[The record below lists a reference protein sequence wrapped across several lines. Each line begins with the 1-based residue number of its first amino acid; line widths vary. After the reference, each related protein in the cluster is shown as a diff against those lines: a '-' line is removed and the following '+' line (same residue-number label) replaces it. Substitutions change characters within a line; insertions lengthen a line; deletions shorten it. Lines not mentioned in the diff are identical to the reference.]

1 MTRISPLIP
10 PPPPLMFTHRYDQ
23 ISISAF
29 LCLIT
34 GVFCFGWCG
43 GCCSY
48 GNEQIQVK
56 QIRWIWGRDRCRRG
70 RVGRAHVEKYVLRER
85 VSGQVDRE
93 LEISCQTQDLCSR
106 VWKVP
111 VCLPALPL
119 YLSPSFALSLS
130 WWHWC
135 EQVAAD
141 LSLRRA
147 PSLRAPKPR
156 KFEGCPSQWN
166 QSVVQKTPSFYSD
179 GFPSTTA
186 RHTSLQMN
194 RVTMSFTVSNITLLK
209 Y

>member
-1 MTRISPLIP
+1 MTRISPLI
-10 PPPPLMFTHRYDQ
+10 RSDQ

-119 YLSPSFALSLS
+119 YLSLPPSLCLSPDGIDVNRWRPISLS
-130 WWHWC
+130 
-135 EQVAAD
+135 AALL
-141 LSLRRA
+141 LSGRRNQGNLKAARANEISLWSKKLHHFILMVFPA
-147 PSLRAPKPR
+147 PLPDTHPYKWIVLQWASL
-156 KFEGCPSQWN
+156 W
-166 QSVVQKTPSFYSD
+166 
-179 GFPSTTA
+179 
-186 RHTSLQMN
+186 
-194 RVTMSFTVSNITLLK
+194 VT
-209 Y
+209 